1 MGSVVSFTSRLGSR
15 KARLTCRDDDQD
27 ENLRNIFQR
36 GYLCPH
42 MLFEQPSADQP
53 YQRDQAESRCPEVG
67 LADITTD
74 EDELF
79 KGRDRVAVDVLRQ
92 A

>member
-1 MGSVVSFTSRLGSR
+1 
-15 KARLTCRDDDQD
+15 
-27 ENLRNIFQR
+27 
-36 GYLCPH
+36 
-42 MLFEQPSADQP
+42 MLLEQPGADQP
-53 YQRDQAESRCPEVG
+53 YQRDQAKSRCPEVG

>member
-1 MGSVVSFTSRLGSR
+1 
-15 KARLTCRDDDQD
+15 
-27 ENLRNIFQR
+27 
-36 GYLCPH
+36 
-42 MLFEQPSADQP
+42 MLLEQPGADQP

-79 KGRDRVAVDVLRQ
+79 KGRDCVAVDVLRQ
-92 A
+92 AEHRYHLFDEDDDTLCEWT